1 MALELTKDNFSQTD
15 SGLAV
20 IDFWAPWC
28 GPCRMQAPVIDALAQ
43 EYASKVTIGK
53 VDVDQQPELASQFG
67 VMSIPTIVIKKDGQ
81 VVDQMVGYHAKEQ
94 LDQVIQKYL

>member
-1 MALELTKDNFSQTD
+1 MALELTKENFNQTD
-15 SGLAV
+15 NGLAV

-43 EYASKVTIGK
+43 EYADKVTIGK

-67 VMSIPTIVIKKDGQ
+67 VMSIPTIIVKKDGQ
-81 VVDQMVGYHAKEQ
+81 LVDQMVGYHAKEQ